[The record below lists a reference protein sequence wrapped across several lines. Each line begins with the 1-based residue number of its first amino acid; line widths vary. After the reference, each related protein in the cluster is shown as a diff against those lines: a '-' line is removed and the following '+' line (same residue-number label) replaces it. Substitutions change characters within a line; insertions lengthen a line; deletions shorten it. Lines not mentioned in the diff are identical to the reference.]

1 MRSNWRRGS
10 KCLVDVKFKSPVA
23 KTEMLPDQTKN
34 DVRREEREKPLARA
48 AGRGGVVS
56 PARSVLLTGRQGVAV
71 AASKLTYRHLQLYK
85 E

>member
-48 AGRGGVVS
+48 AGDFFNFNTFCK
-56 PARSVLLTGRQGVAV
+56 LILNLTLFFFQN
-71 AASKLTYRHLQLYK
+71 
-85 E
+85 